1 MFIFVSHNVLTEKE
15 SPIGYSM
22 LRVLRIYLDLD
33 MWESLEVQTSDTI
46 KQGRQAV
53 TQFSAALQVCILFQ
67 CFFKGFINFYLG
79 VQSMPAKEP

>member
-22 LRVLRIYLDLD
+22 LRVLRSYLDLD

-46 KQGRQAV
+46 QQGRQTV
-53 TQFSAALQVCILFQ
+53 TEFSAALQVRIFFQ
-67 CFFKGFINFYLG
+67 CLKVFHLFLIRSTIN
-79 VQSMPAKEP
+79 AN